1 MFFFCLFSLFF
12 FFFFVC
18 AEKSLAMEWQEY
30 RCRRVDNEGIVDFC
44 RKVYKRCTP
53 YRNRILAYNDRWI
66 RRICI
71 KLNVISLVVFLR
83 KYWFAKKNR
92 DLMTRYFASF
102 RISYLCLVCI
112 INMSEISKIPLDKQ
126 ESSVSVT
133 GEERWKNIENIILF
147 TKMITLISMNALFSI
162 FLVFLFHKKW

>member
-1 MFFFCLFSLFF
+1 
-12 FFFFVC
+12 
-18 AEKSLAMEWQEY
+18 
-30 RCRRVDNEGIVDFC
+30 
-44 RKVYKRCTP
+44 
-53 YRNRILAYNDRWI
+53 
-66 RRICI
+66 
-71 KLNVISLVVFLR
+71 
-83 KYWFAKKNR
+83 
-92 DLMTRYFASF
+92 MTRYFASF

-162 FLVFLFHKKW
+162 FLVFLFHKK